1 MGELVD
7 FVSLLVGEE
16 LALDGNLEL
25 QRTQIAERAGRLRVT
40 ATRSDYEVL
49 NTRQMD
55 GRTRGELVFEKE
67 VIVKYVSDLGGS

>member
-25 QRTQIAERAGRLRVT
+25 QRAQIAERAVRLRVT
-40 ATRSDYEVL
+40 ATWSDYKVL
-49 NTRQMD
+49 NTRQVD

-67 VIVKYVSDLGGS
+67 VIVKDISDLGGS